1 MRERLNRKSVVV
13 IGLVTG
19 LICLF
24 ALTYPAGS
32 ASIPSEVLSPV
43 VGDLEV
49 VSSLEQCSGAKW
61 CFNQYKS
68 GGHAPGGGICQAD
81 DTYAWDTNLNSPE
94 FDWDKG
100 KPVYAVEQGVVAQK
114 YGGDCINAGGSYGQ
128 LLIEHKYQ
136 GNTWWSGYLHLKD
149 IQVSLGQS
157 VDKNTLLGYISNTSL
172 ESIPNHLHFVVYK
185 GENSRGKLV
194 SFNANIVTRSFSPK
208 FNSGNDV
215 QTTAKLHL
223 RTAPEIDD
231 NIITT
236 IPSGSTGQIVEHE
249 DNGIFA
255 DGYCWWHAQFGS
267 DNGWC
272 VEDWLEKIEPPTT
285 NPVFTVVGTVENA
298 DDTLAADGLEVVVSN
313 ETKKLTATT
322 ILGEQESGRYG
333 VAFVDTE
340 NKTVAAEGDSL
351 KVTVKS
357 EGDILGSQIYKLTF
371 EDIVKARAIVDITL
385 LPLAIG
391 GNVKVTNTAD
401 AGLRIHKDAPT
412 GETVKVIP
420 DGWVFKI
427 TGGPQYNIEGHNW
440 WEIQEEKYEPS
451 PIKGWVAED
460 FLEKAA
466 SDGLVPDSPPNYFVS
481 AQERVEEA
489 IKWAKGKEGS
499 SDWKDLCLKFV
510 SQAYGLGESVNA
522 ETTKWTC
529 PNDAIEK
536 LGDKFYKASDY
547 WNPPR
552 GALVFFSGT
561 GDYEPYGHI
570 GIYLGDVEAI
580 HAYGTVRI
588 QSLTG
593 SEGIE
598 QLSFIGSYLG
608 WAYPPEEWFSPLE
621 RVRPAQAAQ
630 LAKTVLGAPYVA
642 RKGYEYIWPHYYFDE
657 PEEITQK
664 GLDCSGLN
672 FWSYN
677 RAYFADEGLT
687 PEEFENRPLYY
698 FGANEQYRGNIEDE
712 RPAREELSP
721 GDLLFFDVY
730 ADSHKGWKEGYRE
743 IGQDGHIDHVA
754 MYVGTFT
761 YEEKEYDV
769 VHATLSA
776 GKVTVDTVDGLIE
789 NLENLAGKGAF
800 VSFGRVKDAKK
811 PEFKVIA
818 ASPVNLIVTDPDGEM
833 ITKEMGESVTMEYMV
848 YDINGDGKL
857 DDIVASPERKTG
869 NYQITVAPE
878 PDVSPTDAYSLE
890 VTFIKDEEATT
901 FIATNIPITTG
912 AIHQYTI
919 DWVTLSQGEKGVTV
933 QMDSDGDGTFEETI
947 NTGATFTAEKEHPW
961 DVNSD
966 GIVDI
971 SDLVIVGQH
980 FGESPPSAPRADVNG
995 DGTVDIS
1002 DLVLVGQHFG
1012 E

>member
-1 MRERLNRKSVVV
+1 MQELLNRSSVV
-13 IGLVTG
+13 IGLVTVI
-19 LICLF
+19 ICLF

-32 ASIPSEVLSPV
+32 ASVPSEVLSPV

-81 DTYAWDTNLNSPE
+81 DTYAWDTNLNTPE

-157 VDKNTLLGYISNTSL
+157 VDKNTLLGYISNISL

-194 SFNANIVTRSFSPK
+194 SFNANIVTRNFSPK
-208 FNSGNDV
+208 FNPGDYV
-215 QTTAKLHL
+215 QTTANLHL
-223 RTAPEIDD
+223 RTDPEIDD

-236 IPSGSTGQIVEHE
+236 IPSDSTGQIVEHE
-249 DNGIFA
+249 DNGIFD
-255 DGYCWWHAQFGS
+255 DGYCWWNMQFGS

-272 VEDWLEKIEPPTT
+272 VEDWLEEMELSTT
-285 NPVFTVVGTVENA
+285 KSVFTVVGTVKNA
-298 DDTLAADGLEVVVSN
+298 DDTLAADGLEVAVSN
-313 ETKKLTATT
+313 ETKKLTAIT

-351 KVTVKS
+351 KVTVKR
-357 EGDILGSQIYKLTF
+357 EGDIVGSQIYKLTS
-371 EDIVKARAIVDITL
+371 EDIVKARAIVD
-385 LPLAIG
+385 
-391 GNVKVTNTAD
+391 V
-401 AGLRIHKDAPT
+401 
-412 GETVKVIP
+412 
-420 DGWVFKI
+420 
-427 TGGPQYNIEGHNW
+427 
-440 WEIQEEKYEPS
+440 
-451 PIKGWVAED
+451 
-460 FLEKAA
+460 
-466 SDGLVPDSPPNYFVS
+466 
-481 AQERVEEA
+481 
-489 IKWAKGKEGS
+489 
-499 SDWKDLCLKFV
+499 
-510 SQAYGLGESVNA
+510 
-522 ETTKWTC
+522 
-529 PNDAIEK
+529 K
-536 LGDKFYKASDY
+536 LGT
-547 WNPPR
+547 P
-552 GALVFFSGT
+552 
-561 GDYEPYGHI
+561 E
-570 GIYLGDVEAI
+570 
-580 HAYGTVRI
+580 RI
-588 QSLTG
+588 
-593 SEGIE
+593 
-598 QLSFIGSYLG
+598 
-608 WAYPPEEWFSPLE
+608 
-621 RVRPAQAAQ
+621 RPSQAAQ

-642 RKGYEYIWPHYYFDE
+642 RKGYEYISPYYYFDE

-677 RAYFADEGLT
+677 RAYFSDEPLT
-687 PEEFENRPLYY
+687 PEEFENRPLYW
-698 FGANEQYRGNIEDE
+698 FGADMQYHGNIEDK
-712 RPAREELSP
+712 RPTREELKP

-730 ADSHKGWKEGYRE
+730 ADSHKGWEEGYRE

-754 MYVGTFT
+754 MYVGAFT

-789 NLENLAGKGAF
+789 RLENLAGKGAF
-800 VSFGRVKDAKK
+800 VNFGRVKDAKE

-878 PDVSPTDAYSLE
+878 PDVSPTDTYSLE
-890 VTFIKDEEATT
+890 ATFIEDGEATT
-901 FIATNIPITTG
+901 FIATDIPITTV
-912 AIHQYTI
+912 AAHQYTI
-919 DWVTLSQGEKGVTV
+919 DWKMLSQGEKGVTV
-933 QMDSDGDGTFEETI
+933 QMDSDGDGTFEKTI
-947 NTGATFTAEKEHPW
+947 NTGTTFTVEEEHPW

-971 SDLVIVGQH
+971 SDLEIVGQH
-980 FGESPPSAPRADVNG
+980 FGESPPSDPRADVNG

-1002 DLVLVGQHFG
+1002 DLALVGQHFG